1 MPGQLDLHATAM
13 AEFDRR
19 MHLIGGADW
28 HRPTPCEEWDVRA
41 LVAHLVSE
49 QLWVPHLLD
58 GGTIAEAQGRFDG
71 DVLGSDPV
79 AAWEEASRAARTAWL
94 EPGALERTVHLSFG
108 DAPGSLYLWQ
118 MTFDLAVHAWDL
130 AQGIGADAT
139 LDPGLVRDLIDSE
152 RFEEEIGAV
161 QDGGGAGIFAPEK
174 SVPNDAGPQQILL
187 ARTGRT
193 P

>member
-19 MHLIGGADW
+19 VHLIDDADW
-28 HRPTPCEEWDVRA
+28 GRPTPCEEWDVRA
-41 LVAHLVSE
+41 LLAHLVSE
-49 QLWVPHLLD
+49 QLWVPHLLG
-58 GGTIAEAQGRFDG
+58 GGTIAGAQGRFDG
-71 DVLGSDPV
+71 DVLGADPV

-94 EPGALERTVHLSFG
+94 EAGAPERTVHLSFG

-130 AQGIGADAT
+130 ARGIGADDA
-139 LDPGLVRDLIDSE
+139 LDPGLVRALVDSE

-161 QDGGGAGIFAPEK
+161 QAGGGAGIFAPERP
-174 SVPNDAGPQQILL
+174 VPADAGPQQILL